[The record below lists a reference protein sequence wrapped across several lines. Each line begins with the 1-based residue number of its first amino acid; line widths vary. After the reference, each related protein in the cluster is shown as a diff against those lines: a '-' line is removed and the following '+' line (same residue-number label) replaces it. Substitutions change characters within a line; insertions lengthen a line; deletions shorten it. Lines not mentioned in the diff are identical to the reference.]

1 MGKTQLKRHVKK
13 RRNNKTRR
21 LRGKRGGDAPVV
33 AHNMD
38 DPLEEDAR
46 EEAQSYQTIIER
58 FIETQK
64 DSFQYLMLHE
74 KFSAYETDIKKKENL
89 TYGDLAKMKNLVYV
103 IIKDDVDESG
113 LYFDKNVANF
123 QNLLNNV
130 LMYFVNDIP
139 VEDTITMNYRKRIIN
154 NKPYLEV
161 THTKIGEEPVVDVNE
176 IFASLKNELRIN
188 KKTEPKSTILKTTKI
203 KNHRK
208 VEPVPKKESEEEP
221 DKKEST

>member
-21 LRGKRGGDAPVV
+21 LCGKRGGEEPVV

-38 DPLEEDAR
+38 DTLESDALK
-46 EEAQSYQTIIER
+46 EAESYQTIINR

-64 DSFQYLMLHE
+64 DSFQYQMLHE
-74 KFSAYETDIKKKENL
+74 KFSAYETDIKKKQNL
-89 TYGDLAKMKNLVYV
+89 TYEDLAEMKNLVYV
-103 IIKDDVDESG
+103 IIKDDVDERG

-161 THTKIGEEPVVDVNE
+161 THTKTGEEPVTDVNE
-176 IFASLKNELRIN
+176 IFASLKNELRIK
-188 KKTEPKSTILKTTKI
+188 KKTEPKSTIIKTTKI
-203 KNHRK
+203 NNKRK
-208 VEPVPKKESEEEP
+208 VEPIPEELEAES